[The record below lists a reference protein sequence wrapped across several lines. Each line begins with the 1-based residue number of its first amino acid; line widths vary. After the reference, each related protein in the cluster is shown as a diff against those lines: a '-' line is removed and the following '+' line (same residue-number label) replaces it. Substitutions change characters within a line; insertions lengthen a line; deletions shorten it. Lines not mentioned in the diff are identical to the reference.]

1 MGLLSERSEDDEERG
16 EISIAGLDG
25 LDGGAPDEIVYELD
39 DWSDRDRAVLR
50 ERLETLGVPH
60 TWEDLTLVVAAADD
74 AWVERIMDQVE
85 DDLSVSLDP
94 DQPQV
99 AYDLSAW
106 DAENRERLFAVLEDE
121 VVPFGVDA
129 DELFVHE
136 IDEVRVDEVISS
148 IIDPAPEGED
158 EPVLAEAAPQ
168 VMGDLFVAADRL
180 VHDPTDH
187 EGTLS
192 LIDAIRAA
200 GSAGPPYG
208 MDKVWWDGVL
218 GHADELVALLD
229 SPSTDED
236 AVIERATAL
245 RDGLRPYV

>member
-25 LDGGAPDEIVYELD
+25 LDGPPEEMVYELD
-39 DWSDRDRAVLR
+39 DWSDRDRGVLR

-60 TWEDLTLVVAAADD
+60 RWEDLTLVVSADD
-74 AWVERIMDQVE
+74 EAWVERIMDQVE

-94 DQPQV
+94 DVEQV
-99 AYDLSAW
+99 AYDLAQW
-106 DAENRERLFAVLEDE
+106 DVEHREQLFDALELE
-121 VVPFGVDA
+121 TVPYGVNE
-129 DELFVHE
+129 DELFIHE
-136 IDEVRVDEVISS
+136 IDEQRVDEM
-148 IIDPAPEGED
+148 IDAIVRPTD
-158 EPVLAEAAPQ
+158 EPASEVEVGGD

-180 VHDPTDH
+180 VHDPNDH

-192 LIDAIRAA
+192 LIDAIRTATPA
-200 GSAGPPYG
+200 PPPYG

-218 GHADELVALLD
+218 GIADQLVVLLD
-229 SPSTDED
+229 APAPDQD
-236 AVIERATAL
+236 AVIAEATAL